1 MPLIELQF
9 PNNTGAIPSLQVGD
23 IAFYASGTNISDT
36 GGFNNFSLSEQNLVT
51 IGTITSVST
60 TSGTIEI
67 ICNISSH
74 TTPPT
79 TTDFNLIAKDNTE
92 NLSVLVGYFG
102 TAKFINDS
110 TEKAELF
117 ATSCEITES
126 SK

>member
-9 PNNTGAIPSLQVGD
+9 PNNTGVIPSLQVGD

-67 ICNISSH
+67 ICNVSSD

-79 TTDFNLIAKDNTE
+79 TTDFILMRLVKFLVDLVIFLI
-92 NLSVLVGYFG
+92 LSLEY
-102 TAKFINDS
+102 KI
-110 TEKAELF
+110 K
-117 ATSCEITES
+117 
-126 SK
+126 

>member
-9 PNNTGAIPSLQVGD
+9 PNNTGVIPSLQVGD
-23 IAFYASGTNISDT
+23 ITFYASGTNISDT

-60 TSGTIEI
+60 TSVTIEI
-67 ICNISSH
+67 ICNISSD

-79 TTDFNLIAKDNTE
+79 TTDFILFAKDNTV
-92 NLSVLVGYFG
+92 NLSGLVGYFG